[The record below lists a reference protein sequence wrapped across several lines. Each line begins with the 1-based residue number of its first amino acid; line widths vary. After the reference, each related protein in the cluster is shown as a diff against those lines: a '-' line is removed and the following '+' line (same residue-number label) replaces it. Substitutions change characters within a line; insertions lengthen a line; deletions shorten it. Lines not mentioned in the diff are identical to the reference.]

1 VRRRVS
7 PVDAHASLA
16 DTRGAARRIADV
28 RPLPGHAAPF
38 LLALTLAAAPAWGQ
52 RLGGLRDS
60 FATLPE
66 SNDALVLTSRLAEA
80 VEAGEYRVAIE
91 LAEQMMALPPGLVG
105 APASRTF
112 YPVRRHAIRLLRR
125 FPPEAVRAYRQI
137 YDAKVEAL
145 LARAREASD
154 EAALESLF
162 WSYPL
167 STHWSDVGLELAARR
182 IDRGA
187 FDEAVS
193 ILAEMSA
200 GATSPD
206 PRVEMQLAAAL
217 EASGAASAAR
227 AVLERLAARDMGG
240 DALLAGR
247 LRELQRWFALRRAED
262 PQAVH
267 AYAPRL
273 LIGPA
278 WSVALGPAGNG
289 APPFSAEALIE
300 AALDERRT
308 PLQDP
313 VLAGRTLLVRLRGAV
328 WAIDASTLAILW
340 TRREYKAE
348 GVTFAS
354 GRFLDG
360 VSPDEDGR
368 PAEVRALLQSWLAHV
383 ISADEARVYTVEG
396 LPDGAQLD
404 DAGPWGRQFGA
415 PRIGVGNE
423 LVARDLK
430 TGATV
435 WRTGA
440 MRDHPLFG
448 VEFQDRPV
456 ALDGRL
462 LAPIRRENELKLVAI
477 APATG
482 ELLHE
487 QVVLGLPTALPEER
501 GNSQIAADDAGVYVV
516 SGTGV
521 TAAWDRDSL
530 AWRWAT
536 VYPSALAEQLG
547 RLWWQQARGQH
558 SVRYDRPVLVGDLLI
573 AAPPDS
579 DEILAFDRFD
589 GEQRWS
595 LPRKEY
601 PLVIGAC
608 EAGLVLANQVLV
620 CLDAD
625 DPRGVP
631 PKWRSVPLAL
641 TGRPAIRGER
651 IFAPTR
657 DGLVVVDARTGRVI
671 VDQASGAAAQG
682 YAGGGAR
689 GAPRLSQLYSSAA
702 AGLAVSTIVCGP
714 QATFAV
720 SPLGVVKY
728 PDVEAT
734 QRRAAHENA
743 ERDWLELAWLDLI
756 AGDLDA
762 ALACVQQVST
772 AALDEPAQAA
782 SRRLLL
788 EIYVAKANAVEDVE
802 QRLRWLRRAA
812 ELPVDAPVAA
822 RLRTWIG
829 SELES
834 LGRWEECIEHYA
846 RLVLAGEDALVAR
859 SADSRHRTAEW
870 AYAADRLGAALREA
884 SEATAAGAADD
895 LLAGAGDRPDALLRV
910 RRALRD
916 RPERRRVD
924 ETLLLSRIAPELAEL
939 VLVPDDPGQP
949 LLRRRQL
956 HIARWY
962 TYVSLAML
970 PEAREAAALWENELG
985 RDLPVAGEEA
995 LDELSAERLAS
1006 LELALRKISS
1016 LGGAAFTPALDR
1028 VWRVK
1033 GGELLLDPRDERL
1046 TRNWIPI
1053 RAFEKPFLQLIEITK
1068 NEFPWRQV
1076 DDGLSRSIA
1085 PRALL
1090 VEETHRALYGR
1101 ERGAPQRSAWPLARH
1116 RALAAAPVR
1125 GGLVCFGLG
1134 PERYGGARLW
1144 EAAAEEWSE
1153 IPLDGERRISASAY
1167 GVVSAERADLIRLRS
1182 WFDGGV
1188 LWERELPGARV
1199 VRVVAESESVVV
1211 MTEDA
1216 QAFVFDARDGTK
1228 REGLPDPFE
1237 SAQELLVVADT
1248 IVVWTGQR
1256 AVAFDVDTLA
1266 PRWER
1271 ECGPVRAAFAAT
1283 AQGLC
1288 VYRERGRG
1296 WQLVRALDGSP
1307 LLPASLT
1314 DVGTLSAVWIEADT
1328 LFAAGLVDEQD
1339 GAPRD
1344 DFVRLAAFDTRT
1356 GGERWRRDLKTQV
1369 PLNVSQLSGHPQFI
1383 PVLLD
1388 VDESDRA
1395 ADPTVFPA
1403 IQLIRRSD
1411 GGIEPITA
1419 RGETSPQMSIR
1430 EDYARGAGACGM
1442 YMLVSSHRIIVQV
1455 SENLIAYGASRLRSG
1470 E

>member
-1 VRRRVS
+1 M
-7 PVDAHASLA
+7 
-16 DTRGAARRIADV
+16 

-1116 RALAAAPVR
+1116 RALAAAVGGGRRGMERDSARRRAADLGERVRRGERGARGPDSPAELVRRRRAVGARAARRPRGAGGRRERVGRRHDGGRPGFRVRRARRDEARRAAGSVRERAGAAGGRRHDRRVDRAAGGRVRRRHARAALGAGVRPGAGGVCGDGAGAVRVSGTRPRLAARPGARRLAAAARESDRRRHAERRLDRGGHAVRRRARRRAGRRAARRFRPARGLRHAHRRRALAARPEDAGSAERQPAFRAPAVHPGAAGRRRVGSRGGPDGVPGHPAHPPVRRRDRADHGARRDVAADVDPRGLCARR
-1125 GGLVCFGLG
+1125 GGLRDVH
-1134 PERYGGARLW
+1134 ARQ
-1144 EAAAEEWSE
+1144 
-1153 IPLDGERRISASAY
+1153 
-1167 GVVSAERADLIRLRS
+1167 
-1182 WFDGGV
+1182 
-1188 LWERELPGARV
+1188 LP
-1199 VRVVAESESVVV
+1199 
-1211 MTEDA
+1211 
-1216 QAFVFDARDGTK
+1216 
-1228 REGLPDPFE
+1228 
-1237 SAQELLVVADT
+1237 
-1248 IVVWTGQR
+1248 
-1256 AVAFDVDTLA
+1256 
-1266 PRWER
+1266 
-1271 ECGPVRAAFAAT
+1271 
-1283 AQGLC
+1283 
-1288 VYRERGRG
+1288 
-1296 WQLVRALDGSP
+1296 
-1307 LLPASLT
+1307 
-1314 DVGTLSAVWIEADT
+1314 
-1328 LFAAGLVDEQD
+1328 
-1339 GAPRD
+1339 
-1344 DFVRLAAFDTRT
+1344 
-1356 GGERWRRDLKTQV
+1356 
-1369 PLNVSQLSGHPQFI
+1369 
-1383 PVLLD
+1383 
-1388 VDESDRA
+1388 
-1395 ADPTVFPA
+1395 
-1403 IQLIRRSD
+1403 
-1411 GGIEPITA
+1411 
-1419 RGETSPQMSIR
+1419 
-1430 EDYARGAGACGM
+1430 
-1442 YMLVSSHRIIVQV
+1442 
-1455 SENLIAYGASRLRSG
+1455 
-1470 E
+1470 